1 MCYTVFSANC
11 RCLLMLFLDVSIL
24 FGGGSLC
31 APQVIILT
39 EVSSFITELSDMLP
53 NSLVYQCLEDNGTFV
68 ANV

>member
-1 MCYTVFSANC
+1 
-11 RCLLMLFLDVSIL
+11 MLFLDVSIL